1 MQGNV
6 DPRAVADGLLDG
18 VVSQHDEAERIG
30 GCRLDPVAAYFV
42 GFRMAVG
49 VLYVDRAVCQRFAG
63 LLDGYRSGDGMRL
76 CRRTQRQQAG
86 EQKNQ
91 TFHGMRF

>member
-18 VVSQHDEAERIG
+18 VVSQHGEAERIG
-30 GCRLDPVAAYFV
+30 GCRLDRIAALFV
-42 GFRMAVG
+42 GFCVAVG
-49 VLYVDRAVCQRFAG
+49 VLDAYRAVCQRFAG
-63 LLDGYRSGDGMRL
+63 LLGGYRSGNGMRL

-86 EQKNQ
+86 EQ
-91 TFHGMRF
+91 